1 MRIIKRIKS
10 NQINS
15 QEIKVINKTK
25 FSNFLPINVHYIK
38 KISIFIIIHKKI

>member
-1 MRIIKRIKS
+1 MRNIKRVKL

-15 QEIKVINKTK
+15 QEIKGIYKSK
-25 FSNFLPINVHYIK
+25 FTNFLPINVHYFK